1 MDVLDYVPFTGF
13 LKNDEETIAIM
24 TKAAT
29 IVPKACDILGIS
41 LSDSESEEDT
51 AETAED
57 RSPIQPPRGQQ
68 VQQNPK
74 ARAAVNRTPLD
85 KTGASAIISS
95 DSDKPGCS
103 TAGTTATVTE
113 GANGPKT
120 TEQIRIKRKRCA
132 STPSNIGQ
140 SSSTNGFADN
150 TSPSVSSTREES
162 GIIPPKRRR
171 FPSISL
177 PPTSAI
183 SQSNM
188 SEREANIRRKML
200 EDLEVFNTQI
210 KQLAVIEKTKNRL
223 LEKMLIISSALKNQ
237 GRASPTATSA
247 TNSHDNQ

>member
-13 LKNDEETIAIM
+13 LQNDEETIAIM

-51 AETAED
+51 AETTVD
-57 RSPIQPPRGQQ
+57 RSPIQPPLDQQ
-68 VQQNPK
+68 VQQKNPK
-74 ARAAVNRTPLD
+74 ARAAINPTPLD
-85 KTGASAIISS
+85 KTGASAVSS
-95 DSDKPGCS
+95 YPDKPGCS
-103 TAGTTATVTE
+103 RSGTTATE

-140 SSSTNGFADN
+140 SSSTNGFADK
-150 TSPSVSSTREES
+150 TSPPASSAREES
-162 GIIPPKRRR
+162 GILPPKRRR